1 MDSKLQQRQYA
12 TYYLENRELL
22 IYRTE
27 HLYKSQILKFYGS
40 PLLSK
45 RKNFWDRINAKSR
58 KIGDTEFVS
67 LMFIK
72 KCLCQPNE
80 DELLDDEDAQPSIKD
95 VTVLTITFIEKKDED
110 FEDSEGEPLAD
121 KEFGLAVIKFNIK
134 DSFQNTIGYEK
145 VDLLLSNF
153 SLLIEKVRSIFDNHF
168 EVNFEPLKLN
178 SENMKRLLTR
188 EIKNNSDEI
197 VTLNFSD
204 NFVETSIKFDNS
216 KLELDLNGL
225 LEEIE
230 RKVSLISGDLV
241 YIESDNLTFGIK
253 RNYTHC
259 KLSNRQFRDVEEG
272 PIEVVEGFFTML
284 SSMS

>member
-27 HLYKSQILKFYGS
+27 HLYKSQLLKFYGS

-72 KCLCQPNE
+72 KCLCKPSE
-80 DELLDDEDAQPSIKD
+80 DELLDDEDARPSMKD
-95 VTVLTITFIEKKDED
+95 VTVLTITFIEKKEDED
-110 FEDSEGEPLAD
+110 FSDGEQLAD

-145 VDLLLSNF
+145 VDLLLSDF

-178 SENMKRLLTR
+178 SENMKRLLVR

-216 KLELDLNGL
+216 ELELDLDGL
-225 LEEIE
+225 LEDIE
-230 RKVSLISGDLV
+230 RKVSLITGDLV

-259 KLSNRQFRDVEEG
+259 KLSNRQFKDVEEG
-272 PIEVVEGFFTML
+272 PIEFVEGFFTML

>member
-80 DELLDDEDAQPSIKD
+80 DELLDDEDAQPSMKD

-110 FEDSEGEPLAD
+110 FEGEPLAD

-272 PIEVVEGFFTML
+272 PIEFVEGFFTML